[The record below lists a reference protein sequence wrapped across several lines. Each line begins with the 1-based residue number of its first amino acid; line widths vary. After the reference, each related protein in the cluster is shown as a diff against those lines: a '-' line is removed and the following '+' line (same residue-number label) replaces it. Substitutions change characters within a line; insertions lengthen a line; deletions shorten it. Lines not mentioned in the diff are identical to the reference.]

1 MEIQEI
7 ITREEVCERKVE
19 EMGGRGKLRMNLMKR
34 EETQGGKQH
43 TFKTR
48 C

>member
-19 EMGGRGKLRMNLMKR
+19 EMGGGGKLRMNLERRR
-34 EETQGGKQH
+34 EKNKIPSRRDAE
-43 TFKTR
+43 
-48 C
+48 